1 MRLFAL
7 LSVATALTTR
17 CGVKMMAKLSR
28 KERKMRYPNA
38 GKVAYVLTKDA
49 PPWGV
54 SGDVIRVNRGFATNF
69 LVPKSLGVPATPE
82 VIAEADAKRA
92 AQEAERL
99 VLKEAAQE
107 KKKKLMEIGRF
118 TVKKIVGTQGQ
129 LFGSVTIADVLS
141 LVKEASGLELEDVK
155 IKLPEEMGFLGNY
168 DFSLTLFDGVK
179 ANLVLVIANADA

>member
-1 MRLFAL
+1 MRAVAFLTVAAAL
-7 LSVATALTTR
+7 R
-17 CGVKMMAKLSR
+17 CSVKMMAKLSR
-28 KERKMRYPNA
+28 KERKIRYPNA

-82 VIAEADAKRA
+82 IIAEADAKRA

-99 VLKEAAQE
+99 VLKEAAQV
-107 KKKKLMEIGRF
+107 KKQKLVEVGRF
-118 TVKKIVGTQGQ
+118 TIKKIVGAQGQ
-129 LFGSVTIADVLS
+129 LFGSVTIPDILS
-141 LVKEASGLELEDVK
+141 LVTEESGVELDDVK
-155 IKLPEEMGFLGNY
+155 VKLPEDMGYLGTY

-179 ANLVLVIANADA
+179 ADLTLVIVDADAKK